1 MRNINNN
8 SPSTFTLSSNNQHIK
23 FNSSRIINFQES
35 DNEIIKKY
43 KDDNLIPLIFILEQ
57 NKNLHNKLKNRIEE
71 EYNKKRNNY
80 DSSTS
85 SSFKSNDFKI
95 KFFINSKNDIC
106 FILIN
111 KQTIY
116 FSIFQFNK
124 NNENNSKLI
133 FDISHINRIYIKNCF
148 IQNNNPDNF
157 IYILLSNNMIIQ
169 IDYTKNKDENNNLI
183 QKIFDTKHSKSHSK
197 KTKEEE
203 EKLKDFILIEYDY
216 QLNKGKQLSYLLY
229 KFRNQTSNIK
239 FCIRFPNNNEDEEIL
254 FFSIYKDKYLVLALN
269 GGKVRLISLETFK
282 ILSQYKSN
290 FGQISSISFSLD
302 GNLLGIGA
310 QDNNGYII
318 NLNSLNIISC
328 LEGHENYISKMI
340 FELQDLENHNNQN
353 LSNNMINRTNS
364 ININKKT
371 KFQKVD
377 KDIILTYWKN
387 TQNKDSNEKRNIYR
401 RMSTMKRI
409 NQNPLD
415 KIYDIYTCGLDGKI
429 GSYRIEYINNNNS
442 NENNNNG
449 HNISNNND
457 VDDGCVPTSRD
468 NEEYIQNKNNIHHFP
483 KKNYELTDFIYL
495 NPPKNNDEYEK
506 AHFDFMN
513 PIINEPI
520 IDFLKFDLF
529 SIIIG
534 CKVNISGTE
543 IKLILFEG
551 KLENENLKND
561 SNKNE
566 IKNHMNIKFNNKNK
580 INDNNITKKNDDNNN
595 NTNNTN
601 NTRNSNFNKIF
612 NKSNNS
618 ETSISSIASQVD
630 ELNKTSVK
638 PKEPK

>member
-169 IDYTKNKDENNNLI
+169 IDYTKNCNENNNLI
-183 QKIFDTKHSKSHSK
+183 KKIFESKINYKSHSK
-197 KTKEEE
+197 KSKGEEITIKNFILTE
-203 EKLKDFILIEYDY
+203 YEYHKNKEKL
-216 QLNKGKQLSYLLY
+216 SYFLY
-229 KFRNQTSNIK
+229 KFQNQTSNII
-239 FCIRFPNNNEDEEIL
+239 FCITFPNINENDEIL
-254 FFSIYKDKYLVLALN
+254 FFSIYKNKYLVLALN
-269 GGKVRLISLETFK
+269 RGIVRLISLETFK

-290 FGQISSISFSLD
+290 FGEISSISFSFD

-377 KDIILTYWKN
+377 KEKILTYWKN
-387 TQNKDSNEKRNIYR
+387 THNKDPNEKRNVYR
-401 RMSTMKRI
+401 KMSTMKRI
-409 NQNPLD
+409 IQNPLD

-429 GSYRIEYINNNNS
+429 GSYRIEYINTNNING
-442 NENNNNG
+442 NNNNG

-468 NEEYIQNKNNIHHFP
+468 NEEYIQNKNNIHHFS
-483 KKNYELTDFIYL
+483 KKNYELKDFIYL

-520 IDFLKFDLF
+520 IDFLKINLF
-529 SIIIG
+529 SIIA
-534 CKVNISGTE
+534 CKVNINGTE
-543 IKLILFEG
+543 IKLILFDGEN
-551 KLENENLKND
+551 ENENLNNNNIE
-561 SNKNE
+561 NKNL
-566 IKNHMNIKFNNKNK
+566 FNNKFNYKNNK
-580 INDNNITKKNDDNNN
+580 IDYNNNNNNNN
-595 NTNNTN
+595 NTNNN
-601 NTRNSNFNKIF
+601 STRNFNSNLIF
-612 NKSNNS
+612 NKTNNNN
-618 ETSISSIASQVD
+618 ETSISLIASQVD

>member
-169 IDYTKNKDENNNLI
+169 IDYTKNCNENNNLI
-183 QKIFDTKHSKSHSK
+183 KKIFESKINYKSHSK
-197 KTKEEE
+197 KSKGEEITIKNFILTE
-203 EKLKDFILIEYDY
+203 YEYHKNKEKL
-216 QLNKGKQLSYLLY
+216 SYFLY
-229 KFRNQTSNIK
+229 KFQNQTSNII
-239 FCIRFPNNNEDEEIL
+239 FCITFPNINENDEIL
-254 FFSIYKDKYLVLALN
+254 FFSIYKNKYLVLALN
-269 GGKVRLISLETFK
+269 RGIVRLISLETFK

-290 FGQISSISFSLD
+290 FGEISSISFSFD

-340 FELQDLENHNNQN
+340 FESQHLENNNIQFN
-353 LSNNMINRTNS
+353 SNDIMINRSNS

-377 KDIILTYWKN
+377 KEKIIKHWKN
-387 TQNKDSNEKRNIYR
+387 TQKRDSNEKRNIYR
-401 RMSTMKRI
+401 KMSTMKNI

-429 GSYRIEYINNNNS
+429 GSYRIEYFHNNNI
-442 NENNNNG
+442 NENNYE
-449 HNISNNND
+449 HNISNNNED
-457 VDDGCVPTSRD
+457 EDGSVPTSRD
-468 NEEYIQNKNNIHHFP
+468 NEEYIQNKNNIHHFS
-483 KKNYELTDFIYL
+483 KKNYELKDFIYL

-520 IDFLKFDLF
+520 IDFLKINLF
-529 SIIIG
+529 SIIA
-534 CKVNISGTE
+534 CKVNINGTE
-543 IKLILFEG
+543 IKLILFDGEN
-551 KLENENLKND
+551 ENENLNNNNFE
-561 SNKNE
+561 NKNLL
-566 IKNHMNIKFNNKNK
+566 NNKFNYKNNK
-580 INDNNITKKNDDNNN
+580 IDYNNNNNN
-595 NTNNTN
+595 NTNNN
-601 NTRNSNFNKIF
+601 STRNFNSNLIF
-612 NKSNNS
+612 NKTNNNN
-618 ETSISSIASQVD
+618 ETSISLIASQVD

>member
-23 FNSSRIINFQES
+23 FNSSKIINFQES

-148 IQNNNPDNF
+148 IQNNNTDNF

-169 IDYTKNKDENNNLI
+169 IDYTKNCNENNNLI
-183 QKIFDTKHSKSHSK
+183 KKIFESKINYKSHSK
-197 KTKEEE
+197 KSKGEEITIKNFILTE
-203 EKLKDFILIEYDY
+203 YEYHKNKEKL
-216 QLNKGKQLSYLLY
+216 SYFLY
-229 KFRNQTSNIK
+229 KFQNQTSNII
-239 FCIRFPNNNEDEEIL
+239 FCITFPNINENDEIL
-254 FFSIYKDKYLVLALN
+254 FFSIYKNKYLVLALN
-269 GGKVRLISLETFK
+269 RGIVRLISLETFK

-290 FGQISSISFSLD
+290 FGEISSISFSFD

-340 FELQDLENHNNQN
+340 FESQHLENNNIQFN
-353 LSNNMINRTNS
+353 SNDIMINRSNS

-377 KDIILTYWKN
+377 KEKIIKHWKN
-387 TQNKDSNEKRNIYR
+387 TQKRDSNEKRNIYR
-401 RMSTMKRI
+401 KMSTMKNI

-429 GSYRIEYINNNNS
+429 GSYRIEYFHNNNI
-442 NENNNNG
+442 NENNYE
-449 HNISNNND
+449 HNISNNNED
-457 VDDGCVPTSRD
+457 EDGSVPTSRD
-468 NEEYIQNKNNIHHFP
+468 NEEYIQNKNNIHHFS
-483 KKNYELTDFIYL
+483 KKNYELKDFIYL

-520 IDFLKFDLF
+520 IDFLKINLF
-529 SIIIG
+529 SIIA
-534 CKVNISGTE
+534 CKVNINGTE
-543 IKLILFEG
+543 IKLILFDGEN
-551 KLENENLKND
+551 ENENLNNNNIE
-561 SNKNE
+561 NKNL
-566 IKNHMNIKFNNKNK
+566 FNNKFNYKNNK
-580 INDNNITKKNDDNNN
+580 IDYNNINNN
-595 NTNNTN
+595 NTNNN
-601 NTRNSNFNKIF
+601 STRNFNNNLIF
-612 NKSNNS
+612 NKTNNNN
-618 ETSISSIASQVD
+618 ETSISLIASQVD

>member
-169 IDYTKNKDENNNLI
+169 IDYTKNCNENNNLI
-183 QKIFDTKHSKSHSK
+183 KKIFESKINYKSHSK
-197 KTKEEE
+197 KSKGEEITIKNFILTE
-203 EKLKDFILIEYDY
+203 YEYHKNKEKL
-216 QLNKGKQLSYLLY
+216 SYFLY
-229 KFRNQTSNIK
+229 KFQNQTSNII
-239 FCIRFPNNNEDEEIL
+239 FCITFPNINENDEIL
-254 FFSIYKDKYLVLALN
+254 FFSIYKNKYLVLALN
-269 GGKVRLISLETFK
+269 RGIVRLISLETFK

-290 FGQISSISFSLD
+290 FGEISSISFSFD

-340 FELQDLENHNNQN
+340 FESQHLENNNIQFN
-353 LSNNMINRTNS
+353 SNDIMINRSNS

-377 KDIILTYWKN
+377 KEKIIKHWKN
-387 TQNKDSNEKRNIYR
+387 TQKRDSNEKRNIYR
-401 RMSTMKRI
+401 KMSTMKNI

-429 GSYRIEYINNNNS
+429 GSYRIEYFHNNNI
-442 NENNNNG
+442 NENNYE
-449 HNISNNND
+449 HNISNNNED
-457 VDDGCVPTSRD
+457 EDGFVPTSRD
-468 NEEYIQNKNNIHHFP
+468 NEEYIQNKNNIHHFS
-483 KKNYELTDFIYL
+483 KKNYELKDFIYL

-520 IDFLKFDLF
+520 IDFLKINLF
-529 SIIIG
+529 SIIA
-534 CKVNISGTE
+534 CKVNINGTE
-543 IKLILFEG
+543 IKLILFDGEN
-551 KLENENLKND
+551 ENENLNNNNIE
-561 SNKNE
+561 NKNL
-566 IKNHMNIKFNNKNK
+566 FNNKFNYKNNK
-580 INDNNITKKNDDNNN
+580 IDYNNNNNN
-595 NTNNTN
+595 NTNNN
-601 NTRNSNFNKIF
+601 STRNFNNNLIF
-612 NKSNNS
+612 NKTNNNN
-618 ETSISSIASQVD
+618 ETSISLIASQVD

>member
-169 IDYTKNKDENNNLI
+169 IDYTKNCNENNNLI
-183 QKIFDTKHSKSHSK
+183 KKIFESKINYKSHSK
-197 KTKEEE
+197 KSKGEEITIKNFILTE
-203 EKLKDFILIEYDY
+203 YEYHKNKEKL
-216 QLNKGKQLSYLLY
+216 SYFLY
-229 KFRNQTSNIK
+229 KFQNQTSNII
-239 FCIRFPNNNEDEEIL
+239 FCITFPNINENDEIL
-254 FFSIYKDKYLVLALN
+254 FFSIYKNKYLVLALN
-269 GGKVRLISLETFK
+269 RGIVRLISLETFK

-290 FGQISSISFSLD
+290 FGEISSISFSFD

-340 FELQDLENHNNQN
+340 FESQHLENNNIQFN
-353 LSNNMINRTNS
+353 SNDIMINRSNS

-377 KDIILTYWKN
+377 KEKIIKHWKN
-387 TQNKDSNEKRNIYR
+387 TQKRDSNEKRNIYR
-401 RMSTMKRI
+401 KMSTMKNI

-429 GSYRIEYINNNNS
+429 GSYRIEYFHNNNI
-442 NENNNNG
+442 NENNYE
-449 HNISNNND
+449 HNISNNNED
-457 VDDGCVPTSRD
+457 EDGSVPTSRD
-468 NEEYIQNKNNIHHFP
+468 NEEYIQNKNNIHHFS
-483 KKNYELTDFIYL
+483 KKNYELKDFIYL

-520 IDFLKFDLF
+520 IDFLKINLF
-529 SIIIG
+529 SIIA
-534 CKVNISGTE
+534 CKVNINGTE
-543 IKLILFEG
+543 IKIILFDGEN
-551 KLENENLKND
+551 ENENLNNNNIE
-561 SNKNE
+561 NKNL
-566 IKNHMNIKFNNKNK
+566 FNNKFNYKNNK
-580 INDNNITKKNDDNNN
+580 IDYNNNNNN
-595 NTNNTN
+595 NTNNN
-601 NTRNSNFNKIF
+601 STRNFNNNLIF
-612 NKSNNS
+612 NKTNNNN
-618 ETSISSIASQVD
+618 ETSISLIASQVD

>member
-148 IQNNNPDNF
+148 IQNNNHDNF

-169 IDYTKNKDENNNLI
+169 IDYTKNCNENNNLI
-183 QKIFDTKHSKSHSK
+183 KKIFESKINYKSHSK
-197 KTKEEE
+197 KSKGEEITIKNFILTE
-203 EKLKDFILIEYDY
+203 YEYHKNKEKL
-216 QLNKGKQLSYLLY
+216 SYFLY
-229 KFRNQTSNIK
+229 KFQNQTSNII
-239 FCIRFPNNNEDEEIL
+239 FCITFPNINENDEIL
-254 FFSIYKDKYLVLALN
+254 FFSIYKNKYLVLALN
-269 GGKVRLISLETFK
+269 RGIVRLISLETFK

-290 FGQISSISFSLD
+290 FGEISSISFSFD

-340 FELQDLENHNNQN
+340 FESQHLENNNIQFN
-353 LSNNMINRTNS
+353 SNDIMINRSNS

-377 KDIILTYWKN
+377 KEKIIKHWKN
-387 TQNKDSNEKRNIYR
+387 TQKRDSNEKRNIYR
-401 RMSTMKRI
+401 KMSTMKNI

-429 GSYRIEYINNNNS
+429 GSYRIEYFHNNNI
-442 NENNNNG
+442 NENNYE
-449 HNISNNND
+449 HNISNNNED
-457 VDDGCVPTSRD
+457 EDGSVPTSRD
-468 NEEYIQNKNNIHHFP
+468 NEEYIQNKNNIHHFS
-483 KKNYELTDFIYL
+483 KKNYELKDFIYL

-520 IDFLKFDLF
+520 IDFLKINLF
-529 SIIIG
+529 SIIA
-534 CKVNISGTE
+534 CKVNINGTE
-543 IKLILFEG
+543 IKLILFDGEN
-551 KLENENLKND
+551 ENENLNNNNIE
-561 SNKNE
+561 NKNLL
-566 IKNHMNIKFNNKNK
+566 NNKFNYKNNK
-580 INDNNITKKNDDNNN
+580 IDYNNINNN
-595 NTNNTN
+595 NTNNN
-601 NTRNSNFNKIF
+601 STRNFNNNLIF
-612 NKSNNS
+612 NKTNNNN
-618 ETSISSIASQVD
+618 ETSISLIASQVD

>member
-169 IDYTKNKDENNNLI
+169 IDYTKNCNENNNLI
-183 QKIFDTKHSKSHSK
+183 KKIFESKINYKSHSK
-197 KTKEEE
+197 KSKGEEITIKNFILTE
-203 EKLKDFILIEYDY
+203 YEYHKNKEKL
-216 QLNKGKQLSYLLY
+216 SYFLY
-229 KFRNQTSNIK
+229 KFQNQTSNII
-239 FCIRFPNNNEDEEIL
+239 FCITFPNINENDEIL
-254 FFSIYKDKYLVLALN
+254 FFSIYKNKYLVLALN
-269 GGKVRLISLETFK
+269 RGIVRLISLETFK

-290 FGQISSISFSLD
+290 FGEISSISFSFD

-340 FELQDLENHNNQN
+340 FESQHLENNNIQFN
-353 LSNNMINRTNS
+353 SNDIMINRSNS

-377 KDIILTYWKN
+377 KEKIIKHWKN
-387 TQNKDSNEKRNIYR
+387 TQKRDSNEKRNIYR
-401 RMSTMKRI
+401 KMSTMKNI

-429 GSYRIEYINNNNS
+429 GSYRIEYFHNNNI
-442 NENNNNG
+442 NENNYE
-449 HNISNNND
+449 HNISNNNED
-457 VDDGCVPTSRD
+457 EDGSVPTSRD
-468 NEEYIQNKNNIHHFP
+468 NEEYIQNKNNIHHFS
-483 KKNYELTDFIYL
+483 KKNYELKDFIYL

-520 IDFLKFDLF
+520 IDFLKINLF
-529 SIIIG
+529 SIIA
-534 CKVNISGTE
+534 CKVNINGTE
-543 IKLILFEG
+543 IKLILFDGEN
-551 KLENENLKND
+551 ENENLNNNNIE
-561 SNKNE
+561 NKNL
-566 IKNHMNIKFNNKNK
+566 FNNKFNYKNNK
-580 INDNNITKKNDDNNN
+580 IDYNNNNNN
-595 NTNNTN
+595 NTNNN
-601 NTRNSNFNKIF
+601 STRNFNNNLIF
-612 NKSNNS
+612 NKTNNNN
-618 ETSISSIASQVD
+618 ETSISLIASQVD

>member
-23 FNSSRIINFQES
+23 FNSSKIINFQES

-148 IQNNNPDNF
+148 IQNNNTDNF

-169 IDYTKNKDENNNLI
+169 IDYTKNCNENNNLI
-183 QKIFDTKHSKSHSK
+183 KKIFESKINYKSHSK
-197 KTKEEE
+197 KSKGEEITIKNFILTE
-203 EKLKDFILIEYDY
+203 YEYHKNKEKL
-216 QLNKGKQLSYLLY
+216 SYFLY
-229 KFRNQTSNIK
+229 KFQNQTSNII
-239 FCIRFPNNNEDEEIL
+239 FCITFPNINENDEIL
-254 FFSIYKDKYLVLALN
+254 FFSIYKNKYLVLALN
-269 GGKVRLISLETFK
+269 RGIVRLISLETFK

-290 FGQISSISFSLD
+290 FGEISSISFSFD

-340 FELQDLENHNNQN
+340 FESQHLENNNIQFN
-353 LSNNMINRTNS
+353 SNDIMINRSNS

-377 KDIILTYWKN
+377 KEKIIKHWKN
-387 TQNKDSNEKRNIYR
+387 TQKRDSNEKRNIYR
-401 RMSTMKRI
+401 KMSTMKNI

-429 GSYRIEYINNNNS
+429 GSYRIEYFHNNNI
-442 NENNNNG
+442 NENNYE
-449 HNISNNND
+449 HNISNNNED
-457 VDDGCVPTSRD
+457 EDGSVPTSRD
-468 NEEYIQNKNNIHHFP
+468 NEEYIQNKNNIHHFS
-483 KKNYELTDFIYL
+483 KKNYELKDFIYL

-520 IDFLKFDLF
+520 IDFLKINLF
-529 SIIIG
+529 SIIA
-534 CKVNISGTE
+534 CKVNINGTE
-543 IKLILFEG
+543 IKLILFDGEN
-551 KLENENLKND
+551 ENENLNNNNIE
-561 SNKNE
+561 NKNL
-566 IKNHMNIKFNNKNK
+566 FNNKFNYKNNK
-580 INDNNITKKNDDNNN
+580 IDYNNNNNN
-595 NTNNTN
+595 NTNNN
-601 NTRNSNFNKIF
+601 STRNFNNNLIF
-612 NKSNNS
+612 NKTNNNN
-618 ETSISSIASQVD
+618 ETSISLIASQVD

>member
-169 IDYTKNKDENNNLI
+169 IDYTKNCNENNNLI
-183 QKIFDTKHSKSHSK
+183 KKIFESKINYKSHSK
-197 KTKEEE
+197 KSKGEEITIKNFILTE
-203 EKLKDFILIEYDY
+203 YEYHKNKEKL
-216 QLNKGKQLSYLLY
+216 SYFLY
-229 KFRNQTSNIK
+229 KFQNQTSNII
-239 FCIRFPNNNEDEEIL
+239 FCITFPNINENDEIL
-254 FFSIYKDKYLVLALN
+254 FFSIYKNKYLVLALN
-269 GGKVRLISLETFK
+269 RGIVRLISLETFK

-290 FGQISSISFSLD
+290 FGEISSISFSFD

-340 FELQDLENHNNQN
+340 FESQHLENNNIQFN
-353 LSNNMINRTNS
+353 SNDIMINRSNS

-377 KDIILTYWKN
+377 KEKIIKHWKN
-387 TQNKDSNEKRNIYR
+387 TQKRDSNEKRNIYR
-401 RMSTMKRI
+401 KMSTMKNI

-429 GSYRIEYINNNNS
+429 GSYRIEYFHNNNI
-442 NENNNNG
+442 NENNYE
-449 HNISNNND
+449 HNISNNNED
-457 VDDGCVPTSRD
+457 EDGSVPTSRD
-468 NEEYIQNKNNIHHFP
+468 NEEYIQNKNNIHHFS
-483 KKNYELTDFIYL
+483 KKNYELKDFIYL

-520 IDFLKFDLF
+520 IDFLKINLF
-529 SIIIG
+529 SIIA
-534 CKVNISGTE
+534 CKVNINGTE
-543 IKLILFEG
+543 IKLILFDG
-551 KLENENLKND
+551 ENENLNNNNIE
-561 SNKNE
+561 NKNL
-566 IKNHMNIKFNNKNK
+566 FNNKFNYKNNK
-580 INDNNITKKNDDNNN
+580 IDYNNNNNN
-595 NTNNTN
+595 NTNNN
-601 NTRNSNFNKIF
+601 STRNFNSNLIF
-612 NKSNNS
+612 NKTNNNN
-618 ETSISSIASQVD
+618 ETSISLIASQVD

>member
-169 IDYTKNKDENNNLI
+169 IDYTKNCNENNNLI
-183 QKIFDTKHSKSHSK
+183 KKIFESKINYKSHSK
-197 KTKEEE
+197 KSKGEEITIKNFILTE
-203 EKLKDFILIEYDY
+203 YEYHKNKEKL
-216 QLNKGKQLSYLLY
+216 SYFLY
-229 KFRNQTSNIK
+229 KFQNQTSNII
-239 FCIRFPNNNEDEEIL
+239 FCITFPNINENDEIL
-254 FFSIYKDKYLVLALN
+254 FFSIYKNKYLVLALN
-269 GGKVRLISLETFK
+269 RGIVRLISLETFK

-290 FGQISSISFSLD
+290 FGEISSISFSFD

-340 FELQDLENHNNQN
+340 FESQHLENNNIQFN
-353 LSNNMINRTNS
+353 SNDIMINRSNS

-377 KDIILTYWKN
+377 KEKIIKHWKN
-387 TQNKDSNEKRNIYR
+387 TQKRDSNEKRNIYR
-401 RMSTMKRI
+401 KMSTMKNI

-429 GSYRIEYINNNNS
+429 GSYRIEYFHNNNI
-442 NENNNNG
+442 NENNYE
-449 HNISNNND
+449 HNISNNNED
-457 VDDGCVPTSRD
+457 EDGSVPTSRD
-468 NEEYIQNKNNIHHFP
+468 NEEYIQNKNNIHHFS
-483 KKNYELTDFIYL
+483 KKNYELKDFIYL

-520 IDFLKFDLF
+520 IDFLKINLF
-529 SIIIG
+529 SIIA
-534 CKVNISGTE
+534 CKVNINGTE
-543 IKLILFEG
+543 IKLILFDGEN
-551 KLENENLKND
+551 ENENLNNNNIE
-561 SNKNE
+561 NKNL
-566 IKNHMNIKFNNKNK
+566 FNNKFNYKNNK
-580 INDNNITKKNDDNNN
+580 IDYNNNNNN
-595 NTNNTN
+595 NTNNN
-601 NTRNSNFNKIF
+601 STRNFNSNLIF
-612 NKSNNS
+612 NKTNNNN
-618 ETSISSIASQVD
+618 ETSISLIASQVD

>member
-148 IQNNNPDNF
+148 IQNNNLDNF

-169 IDYTKNKDENNNLI
+169 IDYTKNCNENNNLI
-183 QKIFDTKHSKSHSK
+183 KKIFESKINYKSHSK
-197 KTKEEE
+197 KSKGEEITIKNFILTE
-203 EKLKDFILIEYDY
+203 YEYHKNKEKL
-216 QLNKGKQLSYLLY
+216 SYFLY
-229 KFRNQTSNIK
+229 KFQNQTSNII
-239 FCIRFPNNNEDEEIL
+239 FCITFPNINENDEIL
-254 FFSIYKDKYLVLALN
+254 FFSIYKNKYLVLALN
-269 GGKVRLISLETFK
+269 RGIVRLISLETFK

-290 FGQISSISFSLD
+290 FGEISSISFSFD

-340 FELQDLENHNNQN
+340 FESQHLENNNIQFN
-353 LSNNMINRTNS
+353 SNDIMINRSNS

-377 KDIILTYWKN
+377 KEKIIKHWKN
-387 TQNKDSNEKRNIYR
+387 TQKRDSNEKRNIYR
-401 RMSTMKRI
+401 KMSTMKNI

-429 GSYRIEYINNNNS
+429 GSYRIEYFHNNNI
-442 NENNNNG
+442 NENNYE
-449 HNISNNND
+449 HNISNNNED
-457 VDDGCVPTSRD
+457 EDGSVPTSRD
-468 NEEYIQNKNNIHHFP
+468 NEEYIQNKNNIHHFS
-483 KKNYELTDFIYL
+483 KKNYELKDFIYL

-520 IDFLKFDLF
+520 IDFLKINLF
-529 SIIIG
+529 SIIA
-534 CKVNISGTE
+534 CKVNINGTE
-543 IKLILFEG
+543 IKLILFDGEN
-551 KLENENLKND
+551 ENENLNNNNIE
-561 SNKNE
+561 NKNL
-566 IKNHMNIKFNNKNK
+566 FNNKFNYKNNK
-580 INDNNITKKNDDNNN
+580 IDYNNNNNN
-595 NTNNTN
+595 NTNNN
-601 NTRNSNFNKIF
+601 STRNFNNNLIF
-612 NKSNNS
+612 NKTNNNN
-618 ETSISSIASQVD
+618 ETSISLIASQVD

-638 PKEPK
+638 PKQPK

>member
-8 SPSTFTLSSNNQHIK
+8 SPSTFTLSSNNLHVK
-23 FNSSRIINFQES
+23 FNSIRTINSHES
-35 DNEIIKKY
+35 NNETIIKKY
-43 KDDNLIPLIFILEQ
+43 KENMDFLIFILDQ
-57 NKNLHNKLKNRIEE
+57 NKHLQNKLMKNIIAKEE
-71 EYNKKRNNY
+71 SNQIRNNIDTY
-80 DSSTS
+80 
-85 SSFKSNDFKI
+85 KSNNFI
-95 KFFINSKNDIC
+95 FKFFLNSKNEIY
-106 FILIN
+106 FIFIN
-111 KQTIY
+111 KQRIY
-116 FSIFQFNK
+116 VSNFNIDK
-124 NNENNSKLI
+124 YDENNPKLI
-133 FDISHINRIYIKNCF
+133 IDISQINRIYIKNYF
-148 IQNNNPDNF
+148 IADNNPDNF

-377 KDIILTYWKN
+377 KEKIIKHWKN
-387 TQNKDSNEKRNIYR
+387 TQKRDSNEKRNIYR
-401 RMSTMKRI
+401 KMSTMKNI

-429 GSYRIEYINNNNS
+429 GSYRIEYINTNNING
-442 NENNNNG
+442 NNNNG

-468 NEEYIQNKNNIHHFP
+468 NEEYIQNKNNIHHFS

-520 IDFLKFDLF
+520 IDFLKINLF
-529 SIIIG
+529 SIIA
-534 CKVNISGTE
+534 CKVNINGTE

>member
-8 SPSTFTLSSNNQHIK
+8 SPSTFTLSSNNLHVK
-23 FNSSRIINFQES
+23 FNSIRTINSHES
-35 DNEIIKKY
+35 NNETIIKKY
-43 KDDNLIPLIFILEQ
+43 KENMDFLIFILDQ
-57 NKNLHNKLKNRIEE
+57 NKHLQNKLMKNIIAKEE
-71 EYNKKRNNY
+71 SNQIRNNIDTY
-80 DSSTS
+80 
-85 SSFKSNDFKI
+85 KSNNFI
-95 KFFINSKNDIC
+95 FKFFLNSKNEIY
-106 FILIN
+106 FIFIN
-111 KQTIY
+111 KQRIY
-116 FSIFQFNK
+116 VSNFNIDK
-124 NNENNSKLI
+124 YDENNPKLI
-133 FDISHINRIYIKNCF
+133 IDISQINRIYIKNYF
-148 IQNNNPDNF
+148 IADNNPDNF

-468 NEEYIQNKNNIHHFP
+468 NEEYIQNKNNIHHFS

-551 KLENENLKND
+551 KLENENLND

-566 IKNHMNIKFNNKNK
+566 IKNHMNMKFNNKNN

>member
-169 IDYTKNKDENNNLI
+169 IDYTKNCNENNNLI
-183 QKIFDTKHSKSHSK
+183 KKIFESKINYKSHSK
-197 KTKEEE
+197 KSKGEEITIKNFILTE
-203 EKLKDFILIEYDY
+203 YEYHKNKEKL
-216 QLNKGKQLSYLLY
+216 SYFLY
-229 KFRNQTSNIK
+229 KFQNQTSNII
-239 FCIRFPNNNEDEEIL
+239 FCITFPNINENDEIL
-254 FFSIYKDKYLVLALN
+254 FFSIYKNKYLVLALN
-269 GGKVRLISLETFK
+269 RGIVRLISLETFK

-290 FGQISSISFSLD
+290 FGEISSISFSFD

-340 FELQDLENHNNQN
+340 FESQHLENNNIQFN
-353 LSNNMINRTNS
+353 SNDIMINRSNS

-377 KDIILTYWKN
+377 KEKIIKHWKN
-387 TQNKDSNEKRNIYR
+387 TQKRDSNEKRNIYR
-401 RMSTMKRI
+401 KMSTMKNI

-429 GSYRIEYINNNNS
+429 GSYRIEYFHNNNI
-442 NENNNNG
+442 NENNYE
-449 HNISNNND
+449 HNISNNNED
-457 VDDGCVPTSRD
+457 EDGSVPTSRD
-468 NEEYIQNKNNIHHFP
+468 NEEYIQNKNNIHHFS
-483 KKNYELTDFIYL
+483 KKNYELKDFIYL

-520 IDFLKFDLF
+520 IDFLKINLF
-529 SIIIG
+529 SIIA
-534 CKVNISGTE
+534 CKVNINGTE
-543 IKLILFEG
+543 IKLILFDGEN
-551 KLENENLKND
+551 ENENLNNNNFE
-561 SNKNE
+561 NKNLL
-566 IKNHMNIKFNNKNK
+566 NNKFNYKNNK
-580 INDNNITKKNDDNNN
+580 IDYNNNNNN
-595 NTNNTN
+595 NTNNN
-601 NTRNSNFNKIF
+601 STRNFNNNLIF
-612 NKSNNS
+612 NKTNNNN
-618 ETSISSIASQVD
+618 ETSISLIASQVD

>member
-169 IDYTKNKDENNNLI
+169 IDYTKNCNENNNLI
-183 QKIFDTKHSKSHSK
+183 KKIFESKINYKSHSK
-197 KTKEEE
+197 KSKGEEITIKNFILTE
-203 EKLKDFILIEYDY
+203 YEYHKNKEKL
-216 QLNKGKQLSYLLY
+216 SYFLY
-229 KFRNQTSNIK
+229 KFQNQTSNII
-239 FCIRFPNNNEDEEIL
+239 FCITFPNINENDEIL
-254 FFSIYKDKYLVLALN
+254 FFSIYKNKYLVLALN
-269 GGKVRLISLETFK
+269 RGIVRLISLETFK

-290 FGQISSISFSLD
+290 FGEISSISFSFD

-340 FELQDLENHNNQN
+340 FESQHLENNNIQFN
-353 LSNNMINRTNS
+353 SNDIMINRSNS

-377 KDIILTYWKN
+377 KEKIIKHWKN
-387 TQNKDSNEKRNIYR
+387 TQKRDSNEKRNIYR
-401 RMSTMKRI
+401 KMSTMKNI

-429 GSYRIEYINNNNS
+429 GSYRIEYFHNNNI
-442 NENNNNG
+442 NENNYE
-449 HNISNNND
+449 HNISNNNED
-457 VDDGCVPTSRD
+457 EDGSVPTSRD
-468 NEEYIQNKNNIHHFP
+468 NEEYIQNKNNIHHFS
-483 KKNYELTDFIYL
+483 KKNYELKDFIYL

-520 IDFLKFDLF
+520 IDFLKINLF
-529 SIIIG
+529 SIIA
-534 CKVNISGTE
+534 CKVNINGTE
-543 IKLILFEG
+543 IKLILFDGEN
-551 KLENENLKND
+551 ENENLNNNNIE
-561 SNKNE
+561 NKNL
-566 IKNHMNIKFNNKNK
+566 FNNKFNYKNNK
-580 INDNNITKKNDDNNN
+580 IDYNNNNNNNN
-595 NTNNTN
+595 NTNNN
-601 NTRNSNFNKIF
+601 STRNFNSNLIF
-612 NKSNNS
+612 NKTNNNN
-618 ETSISSIASQVD
+618 ETSISLIASQVD

>member
-169 IDYTKNKDENNNLI
+169 IDYTKNCNENNNLI
-183 QKIFDTKHSKSHSK
+183 KKIFESKINYKSHSK
-197 KTKEEE
+197 KSKGEEITIKNFILTE
-203 EKLKDFILIEYDY
+203 YEYHKNKEKL
-216 QLNKGKQLSYLLY
+216 SYFLY
-229 KFRNQTSNIK
+229 KFQNQTSNII
-239 FCIRFPNNNEDEEIL
+239 FCITFPNINENDEIL
-254 FFSIYKDKYLVLALN
+254 FFSIYKNKYLVLALN
-269 GGKVRLISLETFK
+269 RGIVRLISLETFK

-290 FGQISSISFSLD
+290 FGEISSISFSFD

-340 FELQDLENHNNQN
+340 FESQHLENNNIQFN
-353 LSNNMINRTNS
+353 SNDIMINRSNS

-377 KDIILTYWKN
+377 KEKIIKHWKN
-387 TQNKDSNEKRNIYR
+387 TQKRDSNEKRNIYR
-401 RMSTMKRI
+401 KMSTMKNI

-429 GSYRIEYINNNNS
+429 GSYRIEYFHNNNI
-442 NENNNNG
+442 NENNYE
-449 HNISNNND
+449 HNISNNNED
-457 VDDGCVPTSRD
+457 EDGSVPTSRD
-468 NEEYIQNKNNIHHFP
+468 NEEYIQNKNNIHHFS
-483 KKNYELTDFIYL
+483 KKNYELKDFIYL

-520 IDFLKFDLF
+520 IDFLKINLF
-529 SIIIG
+529 SIIA
-534 CKVNISGTE
+534 CKVNINGTE
-543 IKLILFEG
+543 IKLILFDGEN
-551 KLENENLKND
+551 ENENLNNNNIE
-561 SNKNE
+561 NKNL
-566 IKNHMNIKFNNKNK
+566 FNNKFNYKNNK
-580 INDNNITKKNDDNNN
+580 IDYNNNNNNN
-595 NTNNTN
+595 NTNNN
-601 NTRNSNFNKIF
+601 STRNFNSNLIF
-612 NKSNNS
+612 NKTNNNN
-618 ETSISSIASQVD
+618 ETSISLIASQVD

>member
-169 IDYTKNKDENNNLI
+169 KKKKKNCNENNNLI
-183 QKIFDTKHSKSHSK
+183 KKIFESKINYKSHSK
-197 KTKEEE
+197 KSKGEEITIKNFILTE
-203 EKLKDFILIEYDY
+203 YEYHKNKEKL
-216 QLNKGKQLSYLLY
+216 SYFLY
-229 KFRNQTSNIK
+229 KFQNQTSNII
-239 FCIRFPNNNEDEEIL
+239 FCITFPNINENDEIL
-254 FFSIYKDKYLVLALN
+254 FFSIYKNKYLVLALN
-269 GGKVRLISLETFK
+269 RGIVRLISLETFK

-290 FGQISSISFSLD
+290 FGEISSISFSFD

-340 FELQDLENHNNQN
+340 FESQHLENNNIQFN
-353 LSNNMINRTNS
+353 SNDIMINRSNS

-377 KDIILTYWKN
+377 KEKIIKHWKN
-387 TQNKDSNEKRNIYR
+387 TQKRDSNEKRNIYR
-401 RMSTMKRI
+401 KMSTMKNI

-429 GSYRIEYINNNNS
+429 GSYRIEYFHNNNI
-442 NENNNNG
+442 NENNYE
-449 HNISNNND
+449 HNISNNNED
-457 VDDGCVPTSRD
+457 EDGSVPTSRD
-468 NEEYIQNKNNIHHFP
+468 NEEYIQNKNNIHHFS
-483 KKNYELTDFIYL
+483 KKNYELKDFIYL

-520 IDFLKFDLF
+520 IDFLKINLF
-529 SIIIG
+529 SIIA
-534 CKVNISGTE
+534 CKVNINGTE
-543 IKLILFEG
+543 IKLILFDGEN
-551 KLENENLKND
+551 ENENLNNNNIE
-561 SNKNE
+561 NKNL
-566 IKNHMNIKFNNKNK
+566 FNNKFNYKNNK
-580 INDNNITKKNDDNNN
+580 IDYNNINNN
-595 NTNNTN
+595 NTNNN
-601 NTRNSNFNKIF
+601 STRNFNNNLIF
-612 NKSNNS
+612 NKTNNNN
-618 ETSISSIASQVD
+618 ETSISLIASQVD

>member
-169 IDYTKNKDENNNLI
+169 IDYTKNCNENNNLI
-183 QKIFDTKHSKSHSK
+183 KKIFESKINYKSHSK
-197 KTKEEE
+197 KSKGEEITIKNFILTE
-203 EKLKDFILIEYDY
+203 YEYHKNKEKL
-216 QLNKGKQLSYLLY
+216 SYFLY
-229 KFRNQTSNIK
+229 KFQNQTSNII
-239 FCIRFPNNNEDEEIL
+239 FCITFPNINENDEIL
-254 FFSIYKDKYLVLALN
+254 FFSIYKNKYLVLALN
-269 GGKVRLISLETFK
+269 RGIVRLISLETFK

-290 FGQISSISFSLD
+290 FGEISSISFSFD

-340 FELQDLENHNNQN
+340 FESQHLENNNIQFN
-353 LSNNMINRTNS
+353 SNDIMINRSNS

-377 KDIILTYWKN
+377 KEKIIKHWKN
-387 TQNKDSNEKRNIYR
+387 TQKRDSNEKRNIYR
-401 RMSTMKRI
+401 KMSTMKNI

-429 GSYRIEYINNNNS
+429 GSYRIEYFHNNNI
-442 NENNNNG
+442 NENNYE
-449 HNISNNND
+449 HNISNNNED
-457 VDDGCVPTSRD
+457 EDGSVPTSRD
-468 NEEYIQNKNNIHHFP
+468 NEEYIQNKNNIHHFS
-483 KKNYELTDFIYL
+483 KKNYELKDFIYL

-520 IDFLKFDLF
+520 IDFLKINLF
-529 SIIIG
+529 SIIA
-534 CKVNISGTE
+534 CKVNINGTE
-543 IKLILFEG
+543 IKLILFDGEN
-551 KLENENLKND
+551 ENENLNNNNIE
-561 SNKNE
+561 NKNLL
-566 IKNHMNIKFNNKNK
+566 NNKFNYKNNK
-580 INDNNITKKNDDNNN
+580 IDYNNNNNN
-595 NTNNTN
+595 NTNNN
-601 NTRNSNFNKIF
+601 STRNFNSNLIF
-612 NKSNNS
+612 NKTNNNN
-618 ETSISSIASQVD
+618 ETSISLIASQVD

>member
-169 IDYTKNKDENNNLI
+169 IDYTKNCNENNNLI
-183 QKIFDTKHSKSHSK
+183 KKIFESKINYKSHSK
-197 KTKEEE
+197 KSKGEEITIKNFILTE
-203 EKLKDFILIEYDY
+203 YEYHKNKEKL
-216 QLNKGKQLSYLLY
+216 SYFLY
-229 KFRNQTSNIK
+229 KFQNQTSNII
-239 FCIRFPNNNEDEEIL
+239 FCITFPNINENDEIL
-254 FFSIYKDKYLVLALN
+254 FFSIYKNKYLVLALN
-269 GGKVRLISLETFK
+269 RGIVRLISLETFK

-290 FGQISSISFSLD
+290 FGEISSISFSFD

-340 FELQDLENHNNQN
+340 FESQHLENNNIQFN
-353 LSNNMINRTNS
+353 SNDIMINRSNS

-401 RMSTMKRI
+401 KMSTMKNI

-429 GSYRIEYINNNNS
+429 GSYRIEYFHNNNI
-442 NENNNNG
+442 NENNYE
-449 HNISNNND
+449 HNISNNNED
-457 VDDGCVPTSRD
+457 EDGSVPTSRD
-468 NEEYIQNKNNIHHFP
+468 NEEYIQNKNNIHHFS
-483 KKNYELTDFIYL
+483 KKNYELKDFIYL

-520 IDFLKFDLF
+520 IDFLKINLF
-529 SIIIG
+529 SIIA
-534 CKVNISGTE
+534 CKVNINGTE
-543 IKLILFEG
+543 IKLILFDGEN
-551 KLENENLKND
+551 ENENLNNNNFE
-561 SNKNE
+561 NKNLL
-566 IKNHMNIKFNNKNK
+566 NNKFNYKNNK
-580 INDNNITKKNDDNNN
+580 IDYNNNNNN
-595 NTNNTN
+595 NTNNN
-601 NTRNSNFNKIF
+601 STRNFNNNLIF
-612 NKSNNS
+612 NKTNNNN
-618 ETSISSIASQVD
+618 ETSISLIASQVD